1 VLGRSRPRAAG
12 VEKGPVYRLDGSRLP
27 WHADCLSTE
36 VTMALI
42 GFLIAAILFA
52 HYQRR
57 LRRYGHRGHFARD
70 WHEQLHQRH
79 EAWHGR
85 EEGRRARRVE
95 RARRRSKRCAAP
107 AGLPPDEPAAKLDPN
122 AKSDQA
128 ILKRARRRAR
138 AEAGF
143 YGHLMSY
150 LGVIAFLALV
160 NLMTARYPWFL
171 WPALGWGVG
180 LFSHYMAVF
189 GSKVIRERYFEP
201 AVEREVRR
209 EKAALQTERQ
219 ADLSELSS
227 TIAHE
232 IRNPIAAAKS
242 LVQQMG
248 EDPSSLE
255 NVEYAKVAI
264 DELDRVERRISHLLK
279 YAKEE
284 DFEMA
289 PVNLA
294 TVVDAALVQ
303 MRKKLDDAGVAAVRN
318 YIHGPTIE
326 ADGEKLRQVFSNVL
340 DNAID
345 ALGVVAE
352 GRRIDLFVE
361 NGGSNARVRVRD
373 NGPGIAPEKLD
384 RVFTPFF
391 TTKENGTGLGMAISR
406 KIVEAH
412 EGTIEVSSQRGEG
425 TEFVVTLPV
434 AR

>member
-1 VLGRSRPRAAG
+1 
-12 VEKGPVYRLDGSRLP
+12 
-27 WHADCLSTE
+27 
-36 VTMALI
+36 
-42 GFLIAAILFA
+42 
-52 HYQRR
+52 
-57 LRRYGHRGHFARD
+57 
-70 WHEQLHQRH
+70 
-79 EAWHGR
+79 
-85 EEGRRARRVE
+85 
-95 RARRRSKRCAAP
+95 
-107 AGLPPDEPAAKLDPN
+107 
-122 AKSDQA
+122 
-128 ILKRARRRAR
+128 
-138 AEAGF
+138 
-143 YGHLMSY
+143 MSY
-150 LGVIAFLALV
+150 LGVVAFLALV
-160 NLMTARYPWFL
+160 NLMTTRYPWFL
-171 WPALGWGVG
+171 WPALGWGIG

-189 GSKVIRERYFEP
+189 GSKVIRQRYFEP

-294 TVVDAALVQ
+294 SVVDSALTQ

-318 YIHGPTIE
+318 YIAGPTIE
-326 ADGEKLRQVFSNVL
+326 ADGEKLKQVFSNVL

-345 ALGVVAE
+345 ALTPVLE
-352 GRRIDLFVE
+352 GRRIDLFID
-361 NGGSNARVRVRD
+361 NGGNNATVRIRD
-373 NGPGIAPEKLD
+373 NGAGIAPEKLD

-406 KIVEAH
+406 RIVEGH
-412 EGTIEVSSQRGEG
+412 EGTIEVRSKTGEG

-434 AR
+434 SH

>member
-1 VLGRSRPRAAG
+1 
-12 VEKGPVYRLDGSRLP
+12 
-27 WHADCLSTE
+27 
-36 VTMALI
+36 MALI
-42 GFLIAAILFA
+42 GFIIAAILFA
-52 HYQRR
+52 HYQKR

-70 WHEQLHQRH
+70 WHQELHRRH

-107 AGLPPDEPAAKLDPN
+107 AGLPPEESDKHDPAD
-122 AKSDQA
+122 KSEQA

-160 NLMTARYPWFL
+160 NLMTTRYPWFL
-171 WPALGWGVG
+171 WPALGWGIG

-209 EKAALQTERQ
+209 EKATLQTERQ

-294 TVVDAALVQ
+294 SVVDSALTQ
-303 MRKKLDDAGVAAVRN
+303 MRKKLDAAGVAAVRN
-318 YIHGPTIE
+318 YIAGPTIE
-326 ADGEKLRQVFSNVL
+326 ADGEKLKQVFSNVL

-345 ALGVVAE
+345 ALSPVTE
-352 GRRIDLFVE
+352 GRRIDLFID
-361 NGGSNARVRVRD
+361 NGGSNATVRIRD
-373 NGPGIAPEKLD
+373 NGAGIAPEKLD

-406 KIVEAH
+406 RIVEGH
-412 EGTIEVSSQRGEG
+412 EGTIEVQSKTGEG

-434 AR
+434 SR

>member
-1 VLGRSRPRAAG
+1 
-12 VEKGPVYRLDGSRLP
+12 
-27 WHADCLSTE
+27 
-36 VTMALI
+36 MALF
-42 GFLIAAILFA
+42 GFIIAAILFA

-70 WHEQLHQRH
+70 WHEQLHH
-79 EAWHGR
+79 GHDVWHGR

-95 RARRRSKRCAAP
+95 RARRRSKRCATP
-107 AGLPPDEPAAKLDPN
+107 QGLPPEDAKPADPG
-122 AKSDQA
+122 ATTDKA
-128 ILKRARRRAR
+128 ILKRARKRAR

-160 NLMTARYPWFL
+160 NFLTTGYLWFV
-171 WPALGWGVG
+171 WPALAWGIG

-248 EDPSSLE
+248 EDPASLE

-294 TVVDAALVQ
+294 SVVDSALVL
-303 MRKKLDDAGVAAVRN
+303 MRKKLDDASVSAVRN

-326 ADGEKLRQVFSNVL
+326 ADGEKLKQVFSNVL

-345 ALGVVAE
+345 AFGPIAE

-361 NGGSNARVRVRD
+361 NGGANARVRIKD

-412 EGTIEVSSQRGEG
+412 EGTIEVSSETGRG

-434 AR
+434 AH